1 MDFYRKIITKLDF
14 TLLLTIAAILLMGV
28 FVLDS
33 ATSHLRSSYVF
44 RQLIWVG
51 IGTVAILVTLRFD
64 YVILKKYYKHLYVLN
79 IILLVAVYLLNDPQ
93 KGARSWFPLGPLGN
107 FQPAEVGK
115 IILII
120 TLAQFLLERKGR
132 LNTFKELLPVF
143 VFVGVP
149 TLLSRIWAPH
159 WFM

>member
-14 TLLLTIAAILLMGV
+14 TLLLTIAAILLMGL

-64 YVILKKYYKHLYVLN
+64 YVILKKF
-79 IILLVAVYLLNDPQ
+79 II
-93 KGARSWFPLGPLGN
+93 
-107 FQPAEVGK
+107 
-115 IILII
+115 
-120 TLAQFLLERKGR
+120 
-132 LNTFKELLPVF
+132 
-143 VFVGVP
+143 
-149 TLLSRIWAPH
+149 
-159 WFM
+159 